1 MLENY
6 LKREEKKLKEESLF
20 NEDYLDLYKN
30 NFSKN
35 LTFLLSSYHAW
46 FNEELRDFNSG
57 IDYGYYHADRSKRTL
72 MMLNNLRDFTTQL
85 NSELKLS
92 SKYTSIRNQLKNI
105 LGNYG
110 TKIPTDFKR
119 IEIDEIIP
127 IFESKGES
135 FIKKDKNLKLQPIGK
150 GSYAQVF
157 KYYDEDYDKEFALKK
172 AMDTL
177 DEKELERFRREFDV
191 MKEIKSPYVVEVY
204 NYSEKG
210 KSYSMELL
218 DTTLLK
224 YLQKNN
230 QSITLEERFSFINQI
245 LRAFEHLKINGYFHR
260 DISPNNILIKNYD
273 SIKVIKISDFGLVKP
288 KDSHLTST
296 DSEFR
301 GSLNDPNLKF
311 DGFKNYNETHET
323 YALTQLIVMIISKKF
338 NFSKIK
344 DESIREFLEKGVSD
358 TKNRYQTLEE
368 LKLGYL
374 KMKNR
379 LCN

>member
-1 MLENY
+1 MLGSY
-6 LKREEKKLKEESLF
+6 LKREERVLKENSLL
-20 NEDYLDLYKN
+20 NEDYIELYKN
-30 NFSKN
+30 SFSEN
-35 LTFLLSSYHAW
+35 LTVLLSSYHAW
-46 FNEELRDFNSG
+46 FNEELRDFNDG
-57 IDYGYYHADRSKRTL
+57 VDYGYYHADRSRRTL
-72 MMLNNLRDFTTQL
+72 TMLNNLHYFTNQL
-85 NSELKLS
+85 TSELKLS
-92 SKYTSIRNQLKNI
+92 SKYASIKNQLKTLLGRSGTNI
-105 LGNYG
+105 PDG
-110 TKIPTDFKR
+110 FER
-119 IEIDEIIP
+119 IEIDEITP
-127 IFESKGES
+127 IFEPKGES
-135 FIKKDKNLKLQPIGK
+135 FIKKDKKFKLQPIGR

-157 KYYDEDYDKEFALKK
+157 KYYDEDYEIEFALKK
-172 AMDTL
+172 AIDTL
-177 DEKELERFRREFDV
+177 NEKELERFRREFDV

-204 NYSEKG
+204 SYNEKE
-210 KSYSMELL
+210 KCYSMELL

-230 QSITLEERFSFINQI
+230 QKITFEERLSFISQI

-288 KDSHLTST
+288 KDSNLTST

-344 DESIREFLEKGVSD
+344 NESIREFLEKGVSD

-374 KMKNR
+374 KMRNK
-379 LCN
+379 LC